1 MSNEFLRCID
11 GLESLSIIKEGL
23 YKDTYRCLYK
33 GRRAILSHYRIDN
46 NPFNLDPKREFNLLN
61 SIDGMI
67 LTPEPLFYDDE
78 SKILIVTEIEGEHI
92 SKLKDRQS
100 LLSDLAKRFNSLH
113 SYPVDDFDHTFRD
126 TLMAYG
132 RQMEQEDEKNIF
144 KAAIDLHDA
153 LSDEAGKNCLC
164 HNDLHP
170 ENALVGEQI
179 KFIDWEYASLNLSCF
194 DLAYAMEHF
203 EMNEDETVYFMSEYG
218 ITAQDID
225 FKTVK
230 KSQKLV
236 RYVTFIWLLILSKYY
251 TMNPS
256 EMKLMTSL
264 KIELNE

>member
-1 MSNEFLRCID
+1 MSNEFLRSID
-11 GLESLSIIKEGL
+11 GIESLSIIKEGL

-33 GRRAILSHYRIDN
+33 GRRAILSHYRIDH

-61 SIDGMI
+61 SIEDMN
-67 LTPEPLFYDDE
+67 LTPGPLFYDDE
-78 SKILIVTEIEGEHI
+78 LKISIVTEIEGDHI
-92 SKLKDRQS
+92 SQLKDRQS
-100 LLSDLAKRFNSLH
+100 LISDLAKRLHSLH

-126 TLMAYG
+126 SLMAYG
-132 RQMEQEDEKNIF
+132 RQMKKEDEKNIF
-144 KAAIDLHDA
+144 KAAIDLNDA
-153 LSDEAGKNCLC
+153 LTDETGKNCLC

-170 ENALVGEQI
+170 ENILVGEQI
-179 KFIDWEYASLNLSCF
+179 KFIDWEYASLNFPCF

-203 EMNEDETVYFMSEYG
+203 EMSQDETVYFMTEYG
-218 ITAQDID
+218 ITAQEID
-225 FKTVK
+225 SETVR

-236 RYVTFIWLLILSKYY
+236 KYVTFIWLLILGKYY